1 MFEKYKMKI
10 KLITLFMNMN
20 LTKDK
25 SPHCVNCN
33 YYMKAKSHHY
43 CQLFPTFEYIDMYK
57 YIKTNENNKNNE
69 KKTQIEN
76 INNIPHEYYT
86 CDIARTSSHLCN
98 GNNFSKLIHKN

>member
-1 MFEKYKMKI
+1 MKI

-25 SPHCVNCN
+25 HCVNCN
-33 YYMKAKSHHY
+33 YYMNANSNHY
-43 CQLFPTFEYIDMYK
+43 CQLFPTFEYINMYK
-57 YIKTNENNKNNE
+57 YIRTNDNKSAL
-69 KKTQIEN
+69 IEN

-98 GNNFSKLIHKN
+98 GNNFSKLIPQKLKSKI